1 MSSSKIDNNMKNI
14 KSQFLQ
20 IKIDNFKINDNDNKN
35 NRSNLSTKDIITKIF
50 KKFNKKYNIM
60 AKRYNSIIIDN
71 LIFKDKSH
79 MVSIFKDFIINY
91 DSNDFLKRF
100 YNREESEIRLPK
112 YFEYY
117 NLYSKIFPNYTSIP
131 EGKYFYVNIKKKQRM
146 IDLQEE
152 MEKEKSKEKKA
163 NSVKKE
169 EKEKKEEKVFNTS
182 VMNSI
187 LNRTNKEEME
197 MLFDI
202 YLENSLEEEYEFY
215 KNINKLIE
223 NIDYYEIKEDIYI
236 DYNYE
241 EKNEKNNNKKEII
254 SPLMNININYINFNK
269 FNDVKTNSVSFNNQN
284 NKNNTFLY
292 KIFNIQNKNSK
303 RKLKNKVNDK
313 SIHNEGFSFL
323 MKKQHNNSS
332 IQYDNNYLNHANNSI
347 FSLSKHGKSCFLKNN
362 LNNNNKLMN
371 KNKTIV
377 CEYKAKNKNPISAFR
392 IDKSNISFRNIF
404 SSKTIFGSLSSYK
417 NKNMEMQLKLP
428 LSSRNKNNNYYK
440 NDENVFVTIDK
451 YFTRKNNQ
459 NPSNNSNNQSIL
471 SKKDNNLYVLINNS
485 RNKILI
491 NNKPQKVPSTGT
503 KFLNIRNSI
512 SPVAAKFKLKSKKK
526 LEQNYS
532 LLNNRFFNKN
542 SFLNNKKN
550 KTILKEQILL
560 NNFINEENILSKNKN
575 INKDSSL
582 VNNNSNSIKSK
593 KIYHNYSSRN
603 LNANQINKKIN
614 KNRDSTGKYVK
625 KFIKAFNNSKKL
637 RSDFLSQREKEM

>member
-1 MSSSKIDNNMKNI
+1 MKNI

-20 IKIDNFKINDNDNKN
+20 IKIDNFKINDNNNNNINK
-35 NRSNLSTKDIITKIF
+35 RSNLSTKDIITKIF

-223 NIDYYEIKEDIYI
+223 NINYYEMKEDIYI

-313 SIHNEGFSFL
+313 SIHNEGNSFL

-392 IDKSNISFRNIF
+392 IDKPNISFRNIF
-404 SSKTIFGSLSSYK
+404 SSKTILGSLSSYK

-440 NDENVFVTIDK
+440 NDENVYVTIDK
-451 YFTRKNNQ
+451 YFTKKNNQ

-491 NNKPQKVPSTGT
+491 NNKPQKVT
-503 KFLNIRNSI
+503 
-512 SPVAAKFKLKSKKK
+512 
-526 LEQNYS
+526 
-532 LLNNRFFNKN
+532 
-542 SFLNNKKN
+542 
-550 KTILKEQILL
+550 
-560 NNFINEENILSKNKN
+560 
-575 INKDSSL
+575 
-582 VNNNSNSIKSK
+582 
-593 KIYHNYSSRN
+593 
-603 LNANQINKKIN
+603 
-614 KNRDSTGKYVK
+614 
-625 KFIKAFNNSKKL
+625 
-637 RSDFLSQREKEM
+637 